1 MAYASRKLSKCE
13 TNYCVTRKELL
24 AVVYFVKYFKH
35 YLQGKK
41 FTVRTDHAALQWLR
55 KILEPVGQ
63 QARWIGFL
71 EEFQYDIVHR
81 RGSLHLNAD
90 ALSKRPCR
98 SGCCIAT
105 SASVVE
111 QSEDA
116 MVTLPDE
123 NLKTYNS

>member
-1 MAYASRKLSKCE
+1 MMC
-13 TNYCVTRKELL
+13 KELL

-35 YLQGKK
+35 YLQGKR
-41 FTVRTDHAALQWLR
+41 FAVRTDHAALQWLR

-63 QARWIGFL
+63 QVCWIGFL

-81 RGSLHLNAD
+81 RGSLHFNAD
-90 ALSKRPCR
+90 ALSRRPCQ

-123 NLKTYNS
+123 NFKTLILNCRVRKLRVRRHLKT